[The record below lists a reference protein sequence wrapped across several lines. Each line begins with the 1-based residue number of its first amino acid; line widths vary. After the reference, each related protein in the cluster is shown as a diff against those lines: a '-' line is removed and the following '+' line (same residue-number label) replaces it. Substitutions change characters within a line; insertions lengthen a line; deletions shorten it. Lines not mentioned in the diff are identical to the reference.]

1 MEIGDLF
8 EQTNIAS
15 PKAPRVPDSGL
26 QPSLPALEAAEESD
40 HIPLLTPPSKDPSLA
55 HYIKAEVNFLRYPFF
70 ALTTRDLRKID
81 TIEYREQREESGER
95 QEIFWQVSR
104 NVLTT
109 IPGPFDKR
117 VHRTVEEIL
126 DGFPRPIPQ
135 LIRLGPLYQL
145 CKLLDLPPTERKNRQ
160 KVVEALERIAA
171 TTIHSNYA
179 FFRKA
184 QKQWVRGTFNLFT
197 VFFRGQDLPNGQVA
211 DTTYLFLHPLYV
223 ESLNSFYVKPLDYAY
238 LRQLANPLTQRLYEV
253 LGLRFRGLRN
263 STYTRYEYE
272 HLCQTL
278 PITPQ
283 RSLKDAKKVLAP
295 HHDKL
300 YKTGFLA
307 KVEWRARQSVK
318 PWEVFYWPGSKA
330 QEEMQRAREFPQPQ
344 FSLTDSDGEEESFRI
359 QDLLDQIHDEIQDP
373 RWEQS
378 LPFYRRAIRD
388 LGSEHVYARL
398 AETRGASREGK
409 IRKSRANYFVD
420 LLNRDLKGHTQ
431 NRSSALPRAQA

>member
-1 MEIGDLF
+1 
-8 EQTNIAS
+8 
-15 PKAPRVPDSGL
+15 
-26 QPSLPALEAAEESD
+26 
-40 HIPLLTPPSKDPSLA
+40 
-55 HYIKAEVNFLRYPFF
+55 
-70 ALTTRDLRKID
+70 
-81 TIEYREQREESGER
+81 
-95 QEIFWQVSR
+95 
-104 NVLTT
+104 
-109 IPGPFDKR
+109 
-117 VHRTVEEIL
+117 
-126 DGFPRPIPQ
+126 
-135 LIRLGPLYQL
+135 
-145 CKLLDLPPTERKNRQ
+145 
-160 KVVEALERIAA
+160 VEALERIAA

-211 DTTYLFLHPLYV
+211 DTTYLFLHPLDV

-263 STYTRYEYE
+263 SAYTRYEYE

-295 HHDKL
+295 HHDRL

-307 KVEWRARQSVK
+307 KVEWHARQSVK

-344 FSLTDSDGEEESFRI
+344 FSLTDSDGEEESFQI
-359 QDLLDQIHDEIQDP
+359 QDLLDQIRDEIQDP

-378 LPFYRRAIRD
+378 LPFYRRAIQD
-388 LGSEHVYARL
+388 LGSDHVYARL

-409 IRKSRANYFVD
+409 IRKSKAGVSANLLSDIPQPRDGMGVMRGVGRISAWEANGWHKPTAVNPSITSASSRAGGTHVAWAMSWTT
-420 LLNRDLKGHTQ
+420 RPHPTRHGATSPSGQ
-431 NRSSALPRAQA
+431 RSTPWCARAWDGSRHRAPASPGAARLSPPPASWRPA

>member
-1 MEIGDLF
+1 
-8 EQTNIAS
+8 
-15 PKAPRVPDSGL
+15 
-26 QPSLPALEAAEESD
+26 
-40 HIPLLTPPSKDPSLA
+40 
-55 HYIKAEVNFLRYPFF
+55 
-70 ALTTRDLRKID
+70 
-81 TIEYREQREESGER
+81 
-95 QEIFWQVSR
+95 
-104 NVLTT
+104 
-109 IPGPFDKR
+109 
-117 VHRTVEEIL
+117 
-126 DGFPRPIPQ
+126 
-135 LIRLGPLYQL
+135 
-145 CKLLDLPPTERKNRQ
+145 
-160 KVVEALERIAA
+160 VEALARIAA

-211 DTTYLFLHPLYV
+211 DTTYFFLHPFDV

-263 STYTRYEYE
+263 SAYTRYEYE

-295 HHDKL
+295 HHDRL

-307 KVEWRARQSVK
+307 KVEWHARQSVK

-344 FSLTDSDGEEESFRI
+344 FSLTDSDGEEESFQI
-359 QDLLDQIHDEIQDP
+359 QDLLDQIRDEIQDP

-378 LPFYRRAIRD
+378 LPFYRRAIQD
-388 LGSEHVYARL
+388 LGSDHVYARL

-409 IRKSRANYFVD
+409 IRKSKAGVSANLLDGCAPCNLPHDSRRAGIGLGGSAAHLVRREEERWRDGQAEGLGRLQGDAQREPHD
-420 LLNRDLKGHTQ
+420 LLHRQGARFRP
-431 NRSSALPRAQA
+431 RSKVIPAGSYPAGPLMQARAVRHAPAKLGPCPVQV